1 MLLPFIENKQE
12 DYFLRTFSEQ
22 VDETDLLWHRDLE
35 DRIVEPTT
43 PTDWKVQ
50 LEDQLPE
57 NINKQIFIPRL
68 HWHRLI
74 KGTDNLT
81 LKLIKL

>member
-1 MLLPFIENKQE
+1 MNLPFIENKQE
-12 DYFLRTFSEQ
+12 GHFLRTFSEQ

-43 PTDWKVQ
+43 PTDWKLQ